1 MATDT
6 QRLQQ
11 ALHAAQARGI
21 LPAGAALP
29 EDESPSWVVLVLSF
43 LGAQLVVWPA
53 LLFLGFTVHDF
64 LSEPPGTLV
73 MSAMFLAAGI
83 FMLRGQDK
91 GMFFASL
98 ALNVLLTGIGLWCLA
113 LVQLELDDW
122 FFPVL
127 SASLLALIFA
137 IRVQW
142 VQILL
147 GMAFAVAAAH
157 MNLFGL
163 LGVADSLG
171 YQGFPFFRLQLPNMW
186 LLAGAWWAWCA
197 LESRCG
203 SKPWVTA
210 VYALMQGLAVG
221 LLLIVLFSAGSHLQ
235 GDWNAGS
242 ADVMGAGTA
251 ALFRFNGWTLASCL
265 LVLASGLWL
274 AWHWVYLPAQRDRA
288 HDQAGTGSAGQGWLL
303 PERALWLV
311 LYGLWAVLV
320 FVIPHMGVLAVL
332 FTAAWG
338 SGRWRML
345 ALALLVLLAQL
356 SSFYYAL
363 QWPLAHKAGLL
374 VATGSVLALA
384 LGGLHLW
391 GKRMAAVPA
400 VASADAKAARADRRG
415 ALVWRAGVAAS
426 LLLAVAL
433 TQWDVMRKEQV
444 LAQGQKIYMPL
455 APRDPRSIMQ
465 GDYMALDFDLPSHL
479 VQGDEEAPDAQA
491 QDQLNPLQG
500 TALVVAKLD
509 EKGIAALQRRYQPSE
524 ALAAGEV
531 IVPLKYMKGNW
542 VVVTNAYFFPEG
554 QGRVFNNARYG
565 EFRLLG
571 KGKVLLAGLADERL
585 QRIEPRPDRAD
596 EP

>member
-98 ALNVLLTGIGLWCLA
+98 AFNVLLTGIGLWCLA

-157 MNLFGL
+157 MDLFGL

-288 HDQAGTGSAGQGWLL
+288 HDQAGAGSAGQGWLL
-303 PERALWLV
+303 HERALWLV
-311 LYGLWAVLV
+311 LYGLWAVLA

-332 FTAAWG
+332 FTAAWV

-356 SSFYYAL
+356 SS
-363 QWPLAHKAGLL
+363 
-374 VATGSVLALA
+374 
-384 LGGLHLW
+384 
-391 GKRMAAVPA
+391 
-400 VASADAKAARADRRG
+400 
-415 ALVWRAGVAAS
+415 
-426 LLLAVAL
+426 
-433 TQWDVMRKEQV
+433 
-444 LAQGQKIYMPL
+444 
-455 APRDPRSIMQ
+455 
-465 GDYMALDFDLPSHL
+465 
-479 VQGDEEAPDAQA
+479 
-491 QDQLNPLQG
+491 
-500 TALVVAKLD
+500 
-509 EKGIAALQRRYQPSE
+509 
-524 ALAAGEV
+524 
-531 IVPLKYMKGNW
+531 
-542 VVVTNAYFFPEG
+542 
-554 QGRVFNNARYG
+554 
-565 EFRLLG
+565 
-571 KGKVLLAGLADERL
+571 
-585 QRIEPRPDRAD
+585 
-596 EP
+596 